1 MYVLDTNT
9 LIYYF
14 KGMGNVKHNLLQI
27 PPQDLAIP
35 SIVIYELEYGLA
47 KSNAPQ
53 KRRAQIGELCSLVS
67 ILPFHEAEAK
77 CAATVRA
84 TLEKKGT
91 PIGPQDVLIA
101 ATALVQ
107 QGILVTRNTGEF
119 SRVAGLDLE
128 NWYE

>member
-9 LIYYF
+9 LVYF
-14 KGMGNVKHNLLQI
+14 FKDMGNVKHNLLQI

-35 SIVIYELEYGLA
+35 SVVIYELEYGLA
-47 KSNAPQ
+47 KSNSPQ
-53 KRRAQIGELCSLVS
+53 KRRAQLSELCSLVN

-77 CAATVRA
+77 CAGVVRA
-84 TLEKKGT
+84 TLEKQGT

-101 ATALVQ
+101 GTALAQ
-107 QGILVTRNTGEF
+107 QGILVTRNTDEF

>member
-9 LIYYF
+9 LIYFF
-14 KGMGNVKHNLLQI
+14 KDMGSVKHNLLQI

-35 SIVIYELEYGLA
+35 SVVVYELEYGLA

-53 KRRAQIGELCSLVS
+53 KRRAQIGELCSLVN
-67 ILPFHEAEAK
+67 ILPFDEAEAK

-84 TLEKKGT
+84 NLEKQGT

-101 ATALVQ
+101 GTALAN
-107 QGILVTRNTGEF
+107 QGVLVTRNTSEF

-128 NWYE
+128 DWY

>member
-9 LIYYF
+9 LIYFF
-14 KGMGNVKHNLLQI
+14 KDMGNVKHNLLQI

-35 SIVIYELEYGLA
+35 SVVIYELEYGLA

-53 KRRAQIGELCSLVS
+53 KRRAQIGELCSLVN
-67 ILPFHEAEAK
+67 ILPFDEAEAK
-77 CAATVRA
+77 SAATVRA
-84 TLEKKGT
+84 NLEKQGT

-101 ATALVQ
+101 GTALAN
-107 QGILVTRNTGEF
+107 QGVLVTHNTGEF

-128 NWYE
+128 DWY

>member
-9 LIYYF
+9 LIYFF
-14 KGMGNVKHNLLQI
+14 KGMGNVKHNLLQV

-35 SIVIYELEYGLA
+35 SVVVYELECGLA

-53 KRRAQIGELCSLVS
+53 KRRAQISELCALVN
-67 ILPFHEAEAK
+67 ILPFDETEAK

-84 TLEKKGT
+84 TLERQGT
-91 PIGPQDVLIA
+91 PIGPQDILIA
-101 ATALVQ
+101 GTALAN
-107 QGILVTRNTGEF
+107 QGVLVTRNTGEF

-128 NWYE
+128 DWY